1 MKSKCTQ
8 KKHKFNKSRSRIR
21 RGSGLNNLK
30 NNTKRSITKRLRRIH
45 TKRSSQRSSA
55 IMEESPL
62 VTSVVKF
69 ETLVYFYP
77 TDDDGNGVFRFE
89 MIPRFTESA
98 VSSHGGGKGKKTP
111 KPNAA
116 ASATSASATSASAT
130 SATSASATS
139 ATSASA
145 TSATSGA
152 SGASADSLVT
162 VFGGESTIGFRVFGK
177 VAGPVES
184 FDAITRWIAAD
195 PASIYRSLLQSKCQ
209 MAFDASSSVAGKH
222 GPEKSTGVINVNASG
237 IYVNYKDET
246 HASIHFLTPENP
258 RLDGLQG
265 SDAGSTHFKFNLKTD
280 NTAVVC
286 CSIQWELSM
295 TFDSKSSPYKLK
307 PSDFKVGLSH
317 KAVKI
322 KDRGNSAQHTFAANM
337 ATAIAEVIVSVGES
351 EHVFDDPRFDRALKS
366 TLMRKAAVDC
376 ILQGYW
382 KSNALSDP
390 FSVLGLEQLMID
402 NAFKNKVTIAMVL
415 EEDGSTVNYNPVAC
429 VEVSPGI
436 LRSGS
441 SVPFI
446 KGVRII
452 EGKCEGM
459 AETFYC
465 AFDMRTTVDAQ
476 LKDEVYPVR
485 RLLPQEDKEF
495 EQLAS
500 SPPNWYLSGVL
511 KFIRETELAAR
522 TATITEVL
530 TKVITDVETQAA
542 EEKAAEAAEAKAAV
556 AATPE
561 AQEAERIRKATQ
573 EAQEAKRRQE
583 SNIFHEIFYFLN
595 IHNRLPC
602 VDDKLERLEHI
613 DHQTIKTMIQRVQR
627 MVGLNDGR
635 KTNANKLSAHYS
647 DPDNKPIYDRV
658 YDEGVDGLE

>member
-1 MKSKCTQ
+1 
-8 KKHKFNKSRSRIR
+8 
-21 RGSGLNNLK
+21 
-30 NNTKRSITKRLRRIH
+30 
-45 TKRSSQRSSA
+45 
-55 IMEESPL
+55 MEESPL

-69 ETLVYFYP
+69 ETLVYFHP

-98 VSSHGGGKGKKTP
+98 VSSHGGGKGKKIP
-111 KPNAA
+111 KPD
-116 ASATSASATSASAT
+116 SATSASETPSDAPASVVTSEASAVTAVTPDSTSASA
-130 SATSASATS
+130 SAT
-139 ATSASA
+139 
-145 TSATSGA
+145 
-152 SGASADSLVT
+152 DSLVT
-162 VFGGESTIGFRVFGK
+162 VFGGESTIGFRVFGN

-184 FDAITRWIAAD
+184 FDAITRRIATD
-195 PASIYRSLLQSKCQ
+195 PAYRTLLQNKCQ
-209 MAFDASSSVAGKH
+209 VTFDDSLIRAGKQ
-222 GPEKSTGVINVNASG
+222 GPEKAIGVINVTPSG
-237 IYVNYKDET
+237 IYVNYEGTT
-246 HASIHFLTPENP
+246 HASIHFITPDNP
-258 RLDGLQG
+258 RFDGVQG
-265 SDAGSTHFKFNLKTD
+265 QDSDAGSTHFKFNLKTD
-280 NTAVVC
+280 KTAVVC

-295 TFDSKSSPYKLK
+295 TFDSKSSPYELK

-322 KDRGNSAQHTFAANM
+322 KDHGNSAQHTFASNM
-337 ATAIAEVIVSVGES
+337 ATAIAKVIVSVGEN
-351 EHVFDDPRFDRALKS
+351 EHVFDNPSFDRALKS

-376 ILQGYW
+376 ILKGYW

-390 FSVLGLEQLMID
+390 FNVLGLEQLMID
-402 NAFKNKVTIAMVL
+402 NALKNKVTIAMVL
-415 EEDGSTVNYNPVAC
+415 EEDGRTVNYKPVAC

-452 EGKCEGM
+452 EGKYEGM

-500 SPPNWYLSGVL
+500 QPNWYLSSVL
-511 KFIRETELAAR
+511 KFIKETELADR
-522 TATITEVL
+522 TATITDVL
-530 TKVITDVETQAA
+530 TKVIIDVETQAA
-542 EEKAAEAAEAKAAV
+542 EEKAAAAAEAKAAV

-583 SNIFHEIFYFLN
+583 SNIFHEIFYFLAK
-595 IHNRLPC
+595 HNRLPC
-602 VDDKLERLEHI
+602 VDEALERLEHI
-613 DHQTIKTMIQRVQR
+613 DPQSIKTMIQRVQR
-627 MVGLNDGR
+627 RVGLKDGR
-635 KTNANKLSAHYS
+635 KINAKKLSDHYS
-647 DPDNKPIYDRV
+647 DPDNKPIYDWV
-658 YDEGVDGLE
+658 YGQGVDRLE